1 LRGVLFCPAFV
12 PERFCVFKCVD
23 IQVIPSGDFIPGLMQ
38 LSVMAPAERRG
49 ELIADFTA
57 QGSWLSKAQVV
68 RIRRLLEAIQATER
82 YCVTFG
88 VHT

>member
-1 LRGVLFCPAFV
+1 LRVVLFCPAFV